1 MYLEGGGEVLE
12 SYFKK
17 EQTLIRRATKT
28 SGTKLSTDGVIVLS
42 QSERKESFDRY
53 LNEMLSFLAAKS
65 KKLIVVGPTPPSLAN
80 FSNIKSFFYMKGV
93 NVNDFKLSS
102 LNFNKMIENRKLN
115 FSYIDISKALC
126 TQKTC
131 SVRDLYGSFYNDRMH
146 FSEYGQRIIFKPLF
160 ELGIPKN

>member
-1 MYLEGGGEVLE
+1 M
-12 SYFKK
+12 
-17 EQTLIRRATKT
+17 
-28 SGTKLSTDGVIVLS
+28 KLSTDGVTVLS

-93 NVNDFKLSS
+93 NVNDFKLNS
-102 LNFNKMIENRKLN
+102 LNFNKMIENSELK
-115 FSYIDISKALC
+115 FSYIDISKVLC

-131 SVRDLYGSFYNDRMH
+131 LVRDLYGSFYNDRMH
-146 FSEYGQRIIFKPLF
+146 FSEYGQRIIFKPLI
-160 ELGIPKN
+160 ERSIPKSRSKI